1 MIVLFVLAVLIFVAA
16 LATIFA
22 AKKINK
28 PLLRGVLPTLL
39 LVFSVLLAVVSCV
52 RTVPTGHTGI
62 LTTFGKVED
71 KTLEAGMHMKSPFQ
85 EIVCMDN
92 RTQVAHLEL
101 SAFSSDIQEVLVSYS
116 MNYQIEKSNAQ
127 KIYKEIGV
135 DYYNTVMAPRIQEVV
150 KGVIAK
156 YTAEALIESRE
167 ALSVQITDALTE
179 QLGAYNIVVVS
190 TAVEDIDFSDAFTA
204 SVEDKVVAEQA
215 LLKAQTEQAQKTMEQ
230 EKAAEREKI
239 QAEADAAVKSIQAAA
254 DAEVAKI
261 KAAAEAYA
269 SKGKHIITSKIEHH
283 AVLHTCE
290 YLEKNGYEVTYLD
303 VDENGVVDLEQLK
316 RAIRPDTILV
326 SVMAVNNEI
335 GTIQPIDILG
345 ERIKKRNPNTL
356 FHVDAVQGFGKF
368 RIYPKRMGVDLLSV
382 SGH

>member
-1 MIVLFVLAVLIFVAA
+1 MFWIVASLIAVLALFVA
-16 LATIFA
+16 LGYS
-22 AKKINK
+22 KKGWKMNPK
-28 PLLRGVLPTLL
+28 QWLSLFGL
-39 LVFSVLLAVVSCV
+39 LVILGGMVA
-52 RTVPTGHTGI
+52 TVPTGHTGI

-116 MNYQIEKSNAQ
+116 MNYQIEKANAQ

-150 KGVIAK
+150 KSVIAK

-167 ALSVQITDALTE
+167 ALSVQITNDLIK

-215 LLKAQTEQAQKTMEQ
+215 LLKAQTEQAQKTMEE
-230 EKAAEREKI
+230 EKSAEREQIKAA
-239 QAEADAAVKSIQAAA
+239 AEAEVKKTQAAA

-261 KAAAEAYA
+261 KAAAEAEAQKLAADAQKYA
-269 SKGKHIITSKIEHH
+269 TEKEAEANKALAESLTEALIKYYEALGWDGKLPET
-283 AVLHTCE
+283 
-290 YLEKNGYEVTYLD
+290 
-303 VDENGVVDLEQLK
+303 VVSGTES
-316 RAIRPDTILV
+316 IL
-326 SVMAVNNEI
+326 
-335 GTIQPIDILG
+335 PILG
-345 ERIKKRNPNTL
+345 GGN
-356 FHVDAVQGFGKF
+356 
-368 RIYPKRMGVDLLSV
+368 
-382 SGH
+382 

>member
-1 MIVLFVLAVLIFVAA
+1 MFWIVASIVAVLVFFVALGYSKTGWRMCGKQA
-16 LATIFA
+16 LALFGFILILGGMVA
-22 AKKINK
+22 
-28 PLLRGVLPTLL
+28 
-39 LVFSVLLAVVSCV
+39 
-52 RTVPTGHTGI
+52 TVPTGHTGI

-71 KTLEAGMHMKSPFQ
+71 NTLEAGMHIKSPFQ

-150 KGVIAK
+150 KSVIAK
-156 YTAEALIESRE
+156 YTAEDLIESRE
-167 ALSVQITDALTE
+167 ALSVQITNDLIK

-239 QAEADAAVKSIQAAA
+239 QAAANAEVKEIQAAA

-261 KAAAEAYA
+261 KAAAEAEAKKLAADAEKYA
-269 SKGKHIITSKIEHH
+269 GEKEAEANKALAESLTEALIKYYEALGWDGKLPET
-283 AVLHTCE
+283 
-290 YLEKNGYEVTYLD
+290 
-303 VDENGVVDLEQLK
+303 VVSGT
-316 RAIRPDTILV
+316 DTILPV
-326 SVMAVNNEI
+326 
-335 GTIQPIDILG
+335 LG
-345 ERIKKRNPNTL
+345 
-356 FHVDAVQGFGKF
+356 G
-368 RIYPKRMGVDLLSV
+368 V
-382 SGH
+382 SGGEN

>member
-1 MIVLFVLAVLIFVAA
+1 MKGRYIKMFWIVASIVAVLVLFVALGYSKTGWRMCGKQA
-16 LATIFA
+16 LALFGF
-22 AKKINK
+22 
-28 PLLRGVLPTLL
+28 LLILGGMV
-39 LVFSVLLAVVSCV
+39 A
-52 RTVPTGHTGI
+52 TVPTGHTGI

-71 KTLEAGMHMKSPFQ
+71 KTLEAGMHVKSPFQ

-116 MNYQIEKSNAQ
+116 MNYQIEKTNAQ

-150 KGVIAK
+150 KSVIAK
-156 YTAEALIESRE
+156 YTAEDLIESRE
-167 ALSVQITDALTE
+167 ALSVQITDSLIE

-190 TAVEDIDFSDAFTA
+190 TAVEDIDFSDAFTM

-239 QAEADAAVKSIQAAA
+239 QAAADAEVKEIQAAA

-261 KAAAEAYA
+261 KAAAEAGAKKLAADAEKYA
-269 SKGKHIITSKIEHH
+269 GEKEAEANKALAESLTEALIKYYEALGWDGKLPET
-283 AVLHTCE
+283 
-290 YLEKNGYEVTYLD
+290 
-303 VDENGVVDLEQLK
+303 VVSGT
-316 RAIRPDTILV
+316 DTILPV
-326 SVMAVNNEI
+326 
-335 GTIQPIDILG
+335 LG
-345 ERIKKRNPNTL
+345 
-356 FHVDAVQGFGKF
+356 
-368 RIYPKRMGVDLLSV
+368 GV
-382 SGH
+382 GGGEN

>member
-1 MIVLFVLAVLIFVAA
+1 MFWVLASIVVVLALFVA
-16 LATIFA
+16 LGYS
-22 AKKINK
+22 KNGWK
-28 PLLRGVLPTLL
+28 LRGRQVLALL
-39 LVFSVLLAVVSCV
+39 GFVVILGGMV
-52 RTVPTGHTGI
+52 ATVPTGHTGI

-71 KTLEAGMHMKSPFQ
+71 KTLEAGMHFKSPFQ

-150 KGVIAK
+150 KSVIAK
-156 YTAEALIESRE
+156 YTAEDLIESRE
-167 ALSVQITDALTE
+167 ALSVQITDSLIE

-215 LLKAQTEQAQKTMEQ
+215 LLKAQTEQAQKTMEE

-239 QAEADAAVKSIQAAA
+239 KAAADAEVKEIQAAA

-261 KAAAEAYA
+261 KAAAEAEAKKLAADAEKYA
-269 SKGKHIITSKIEHH
+269 GEKEAEANKALAASITDALIKYYEALGWDGKLPET
-283 AVLHTCE
+283 
-290 YLEKNGYEVTYLD
+290 
-303 VDENGVVDLEQLK
+303 VVSGT
-316 RAIRPDTILV
+316 DTILPV
-326 SVMAVNNEI
+326 
-335 GTIQPIDILG
+335 LG
-345 ERIKKRNPNTL
+345 
-356 FHVDAVQGFGKF
+356 
-368 RIYPKRMGVDLLSV
+368 GV
-382 SGH
+382 GGEN

>member
-1 MIVLFVLAVLIFVAA
+1 MFWIVASLIAVLALFVA
-16 LATIFA
+16 LGYS
-22 AKKINK
+22 KKGWKMNPK
-28 PLLRGVLPTLL
+28 QWLSLFGL
-39 LVFSVLLAVVSCV
+39 LVILGGMVA
-52 RTVPTGHTGI
+52 TVPTGHTGI

-116 MNYQIEKSNAQ
+116 MNYQIEKANAQ

-150 KGVIAK
+150 KSVIAK

-167 ALSVQITDALTE
+167 ALSVQITNDLIK

-215 LLKAQTEQAQKTMEQ
+215 LLKAQTEQAQKTMEE
-230 EKAAEREKI
+230 EKSAEREQIKAA
-239 QAEADAAVKSIQAAA
+239 AEAEVKKTQAAA

-261 KAAAEAYA
+261 KAAAEAEAKKLAADAEKYA
-269 SKGKHIITSKIEHH
+269 GEKEAEANKALAESLTETLIKYYEALGWDGK
-283 AVLHTCE
+283 L
-290 YLEKNGYEVTYLD
+290 
-303 VDENGVVDLEQLK
+303 
-316 RAIRPDTILV
+316 PDTVV
-326 SVMAVNNEI
+326 SGTDTVLPVISGTGAVNTPSADGN
-335 GTIQPIDILG
+335 
-345 ERIKKRNPNTL
+345 
-356 FHVDAVQGFGKF
+356 
-368 RIYPKRMGVDLLSV
+368 
-382 SGH
+382 

>member
-1 MIVLFVLAVLIFVAA
+1 MFWIVASIVAVLVLFVALGYSKTGWRLCGRQALCVLGIVLILGGMIA
-16 LATIFA
+16 
-22 AKKINK
+22 
-28 PLLRGVLPTLL
+28 
-39 LVFSVLLAVVSCV
+39 
-52 RTVPTGHTGI
+52 TVPTGHTGI

-71 KTLEAGMHMKSPFQ
+71 KTLEAGMHFKSPFQ

-92 RTQVAHLEL
+92 RTQVAHLQL

-150 KGVIAK
+150 KSVIAK
-156 YTAEALIESRE
+156 YTAEDLIESRE
-167 ALSVQITDALTE
+167 ALSVQITDSLIE

-215 LLKAQTEQAQKTMEQ
+215 LLKAQTEQAQKTMEE

-239 QAEADAAVKSIQAAA
+239 KAAADAEVKEIQAAA

-261 KAAAEAYA
+261 KAAAEAEAKKLAADAEKYA
-269 SKGKHIITSKIEHH
+269 GEKEAEANKALAASITDALIKYYEALGWDGKLPET
-283 AVLHTCE
+283 
-290 YLEKNGYEVTYLD
+290 
-303 VDENGVVDLEQLK
+303 VVSGT
-316 RAIRPDTILV
+316 DTILPV
-326 SVMAVNNEI
+326 LGGGTVNTPAEGSN
-335 GTIQPIDILG
+335 
-345 ERIKKRNPNTL
+345 
-356 FHVDAVQGFGKF
+356 
-368 RIYPKRMGVDLLSV
+368 
-382 SGH
+382 

>member
-1 MIVLFVLAVLIFVAA
+1 MFWVLASIVVVLALFVA
-16 LATIFA
+16 LGYS
-22 AKKINK
+22 KNGWK
-28 PLLRGVLPTLL
+28 LRGRQVLALL
-39 LVFSVLLAVVSCV
+39 GFVVILGGMV
-52 RTVPTGHTGI
+52 ATVPTGHTGI

-71 KTLEAGMHMKSPFQ
+71 KTLEAGMHIKSPFQ

-150 KGVIAK
+150 KSVIAK
-156 YTAEALIESRE
+156 YTAEDLIESRE
-167 ALSVQITDALTE
+167 ALSVQITDSLIE

-215 LLKAQTEQAQKTMEQ
+215 LLKAQTEQAQKTMEE

-239 QAEADAAVKSIQAAA
+239 KAAADAEVKEIQAAA

-261 KAAAEAYA
+261 KAAAEAEAKKLAADAEKYA
-269 SKGKHIITSKIEHH
+269 GEKEAEANKALAASITDALIKYYEALGWDGKLPET
-283 AVLHTCE
+283 
-290 YLEKNGYEVTYLD
+290 
-303 VDENGVVDLEQLK
+303 VVSGT
-316 RAIRPDTILV
+316 DTILPV
-326 SVMAVNNEI
+326 
-335 GTIQPIDILG
+335 LG
-345 ERIKKRNPNTL
+345 
-356 FHVDAVQGFGKF
+356 
-368 RIYPKRMGVDLLSV
+368 GV
-382 SGH
+382 GGEN

>member
-1 MIVLFVLAVLIFVAA
+1 MKGRYLKMFWVLASIVVVLVLFVA
-16 LATIFA
+16 LGYS
-22 AKKINK
+22 KSGWK
-28 PLLRGVLPTLL
+28 LRGRQLIALLGFVVVLGGM
-39 LVFSVLLAVVSCV
+39 VA
-52 RTVPTGHTGI
+52 TVPTGHTGI

-71 KTLEAGMHMKSPFQ
+71 KTLEAGMHIKSPFQ

-150 KGVIAK
+150 KSVIAK
-156 YTAEALIESRE
+156 YTAEDLIESRE
-167 ALSVQITDALTE
+167 ALSVQITNSLIE

-215 LLKAQTEQAQKTMEQ
+215 LLKAQTEQAQKTMEE

-239 QAEADAAVKSIQAAA
+239 KAAADAEVKEIQAAA

-261 KAAAEAYA
+261 KAAAEAEAKKLAADAEKYA
-269 SKGKHIITSKIEHH
+269 GEKEAEANKALAESLTEALIKYYEALGWDGKLPET
-283 AVLHTCE
+283 
-290 YLEKNGYEVTYLD
+290 
-303 VDENGVVDLEQLK
+303 VVSGT
-316 RAIRPDTILV
+316 DTILPV
-326 SVMAVNNEI
+326 LGGGTVNTPAEGSN
-335 GTIQPIDILG
+335 
-345 ERIKKRNPNTL
+345 
-356 FHVDAVQGFGKF
+356 
-368 RIYPKRMGVDLLSV
+368 
-382 SGH
+382 

>member
-1 MIVLFVLAVLIFVAA
+1 MFWVGAAAIAVIVLFAVLGMTKSGWKLCPKQILCVFGA
-16 LATIFA
+16 
-22 AKKINK
+22 
-28 PLLRGVLPTLL
+28 L
-39 LVFSVLLAVVSCV
+39 LVLGGMVA
-52 RTVPTGHTGI
+52 TVPTGHTGI
-62 LTTFGKVED
+62 LTTFGRVED
-71 KTLEAGMHMKSPFQ
+71 KTLEAGMHVKSPFQ

-116 MNYQIEKSNAQ
+116 MNYQIEKANAQ

-167 ALSVQITDALTE
+167 ALSTQITDALTE

-190 TAVEDIDFSDAFTA
+190 TAVEDIDFSDAFTM

-239 QAEADAAVKSIQAAA
+239 QAAANAEVKEIQAAA

-261 KAAAEAYA
+261 KAAAEAEAQKLAADAAKYA
-269 SKGKHIITSKIEHH
+269 G
-283 AVLHTCE
+283 
-290 YLEKNGYEVTYLD
+290 EKEAEANKALAESLTEALIKYYEALGWNGEL
-303 VDENGVVDLEQLK
+303 
-316 RAIRPDTILV
+316 PDTV
-326 SVMAVNNEI
+326 
-335 GTIQPIDILG
+335 
-345 ERIKKRNPNTL
+345 
-356 FHVDAVQGFGKF
+356 
-368 RIYPKRMGVDLLSV
+368 V
-382 SGH
+382 SGTDTVLPVIGNTGSVNTPAVGGN

>member
-1 MIVLFVLAVLIFVAA
+1 MFWIVASIVAVLVLFVALGYSKTGWRMCGKQVLSLLGFLLILGGMVA
-16 LATIFA
+16 
-22 AKKINK
+22 
-28 PLLRGVLPTLL
+28 
-39 LVFSVLLAVVSCV
+39 
-52 RTVPTGHTGI
+52 TVPTGHTGI

-71 KTLEAGMHMKSPFQ
+71 KTLEAGMHVKSPFQ

-101 SAFSSDIQEVLVSYS
+101 SAFSSDIQEVIVSYS
-116 MNYQIEKSNAQ
+116 MNYQIEKTNAQ

-150 KGVIAK
+150 KSVIAK
-156 YTAEALIESRE
+156 YTAEDLIESRE
-167 ALSVQITDALTE
+167 ALSVQITDSLIE

-239 QAEADAAVKSIQAAA
+239 QAAADAEVKEIQAAA

-261 KAAAEAYA
+261 KAAAEAEAKKLAADAEKYA
-269 SKGKHIITSKIEHH
+269 GEKEAEANKALAESLTEALIKYYEALGWDGKLPET
-283 AVLHTCE
+283 
-290 YLEKNGYEVTYLD
+290 
-303 VDENGVVDLEQLK
+303 VVSGT
-316 RAIRPDTILV
+316 DTILPV
-326 SVMAVNNEI
+326 
-335 GTIQPIDILG
+335 LG
-345 ERIKKRNPNTL
+345 
-356 FHVDAVQGFGKF
+356 
-368 RIYPKRMGVDLLSV
+368 GV
-382 SGH
+382 GGGEN

>member
-1 MIVLFVLAVLIFVAA
+1 MKGRYLKMFWVLASIVVVLVLFVA
-16 LATIFA
+16 LGYS
-22 AKKINK
+22 KSGWK
-28 PLLRGVLPTLL
+28 LRGRQLIALLGFVVVLGGMI
-39 LVFSVLLAVVSCV
+39 A
-52 RTVPTGHTGI
+52 TVPTGHTGI

-71 KTLEAGMHMKSPFQ
+71 KTLEAGMHIKSPFQ

-150 KGVIAK
+150 KSVIAK
-156 YTAEALIESRE
+156 YTAEDLIESRE
-167 ALSVQITDALTE
+167 ALSVQITDSLIE

-190 TAVEDIDFSDAFTA
+190 TAVEDIDFSDAFTM

-215 LLKAQTEQAQKTMEQ
+215 LLKAQTEQAQKTMEE

-239 QAEADAAVKSIQAAA
+239 KAAADAEVKEIQAAA

-261 KAAAEAYA
+261 KAAAEAEAKKLAADAEKYA
-269 SKGKHIITSKIEHH
+269 GEKEAEANKALAESLTEALIKYYEALGWDGKLPET
-283 AVLHTCE
+283 
-290 YLEKNGYEVTYLD
+290 
-303 VDENGVVDLEQLK
+303 VVSGT
-316 RAIRPDTILV
+316 DTILPV
-326 SVMAVNNEI
+326 
-335 GTIQPIDILG
+335 LG
-345 ERIKKRNPNTL
+345 
-356 FHVDAVQGFGKF
+356 
-368 RIYPKRMGVDLLSV
+368 GVGDSDT
-382 SGH
+382 GAN

>member
-1 MIVLFVLAVLIFVAA
+1 MKGRYLKMFWVLASIVVVLVLFVA
-16 LATIFA
+16 LGYS
-22 AKKINK
+22 KSGWK
-28 PLLRGVLPTLL
+28 LRGRQLIALLGFVVVLGGM
-39 LVFSVLLAVVSCV
+39 VA
-52 RTVPTGHTGI
+52 TVPTGHTGI

-71 KTLEAGMHMKSPFQ
+71 KTLEAGMHIKSPFQ

-150 KGVIAK
+150 KSVIAK
-156 YTAEALIESRE
+156 YTAEDLIESRE
-167 ALSVQITDALTE
+167 ALSVQITDSLIE

-215 LLKAQTEQAQKTMEQ
+215 LLKAQTEQAQKTMEE

-239 QAEADAAVKSIQAAA
+239 KAAADAEVKEIQAAA

-261 KAAAEAYA
+261 KAAAEAEAQKLAADAAKYA
-269 SKGKHIITSKIEHH
+269 GEKEAEANKALAESLTEALIKYYEALGWDGKLPET
-283 AVLHTCE
+283 
-290 YLEKNGYEVTYLD
+290 
-303 VDENGVVDLEQLK
+303 VVSGT
-316 RAIRPDTILV
+316 DTILPV
-326 SVMAVNNEI
+326 LGGGTVNTPAEGSN
-335 GTIQPIDILG
+335 
-345 ERIKKRNPNTL
+345 
-356 FHVDAVQGFGKF
+356 
-368 RIYPKRMGVDLLSV
+368 
-382 SGH
+382 

>member
-1 MIVLFVLAVLIFVAA
+1 MFWIFASIIVVVALFVALGYSKKGWKVCPKQILALLGFLVVLGGMVA
-16 LATIFA
+16 
-22 AKKINK
+22 
-28 PLLRGVLPTLL
+28 
-39 LVFSVLLAVVSCV
+39 
-52 RTVPTGHTGI
+52 TVPTGHTGI

-71 KTLEAGMHMKSPFQ
+71 KTLEAGMHIKSPFQ

-135 DYYNTVMAPRIQEVV
+135 DYYNTVMAPRIQEAV
-150 KGVIAK
+150 KSVIAK
-156 YTAEALIESRE
+156 YTAEDLIESRE
-167 ALSVQITDALTE
+167 ALSVQITDDLIE

-215 LLKAQTEQAQKTMEQ
+215 LLKAQTEQAQTTMEE

-239 QAEADAAVKSIQAAA
+239 KAAADAEVKEIQAAA

-261 KAAAEAYA
+261 KAAAEAEAQKLAADAAKYA
-269 SKGKHIITSKIEHH
+269 GEKEAEANKALAESITEALIKYYEALGWDGKLPETVVSGTDT
-283 AVLHTCE
+283 VL
-290 YLEKNGYEVTYLD
+290 
-303 VDENGVVDLEQLK
+303 
-316 RAIRPDTILV
+316 P
-326 SVMAVNNEI
+326 
-335 GTIQPIDILG
+335 ILG
-345 ERIKKRNPNTL
+345 GN
-356 FHVDAVQGFGKF
+356 
-368 RIYPKRMGVDLLSV
+368 
-382 SGH
+382 SGIDNAPAEGTN

>member
-1 MIVLFVLAVLIFVAA
+1 MKGRYLKMFWVLASIVVVLVLFVA
-16 LATIFA
+16 LGYS
-22 AKKINK
+22 KSGWK
-28 PLLRGVLPTLL
+28 LRGRQLIALLGFVVVLGGM
-39 LVFSVLLAVVSCV
+39 VA
-52 RTVPTGHTGI
+52 TVPTGHTGI

-71 KTLEAGMHMKSPFQ
+71 KTLEAGMHIKSPFQ

-150 KGVIAK
+150 KSVIAK
-156 YTAEALIESRE
+156 YTAEDLIESRE
-167 ALSVQITDALTE
+167 ALSVQITNSLIE

-215 LLKAQTEQAQKTMEQ
+215 LLKAQTEQAQKTMEE

-239 QAEADAAVKSIQAAA
+239 KAAADAEVKEIQAAA

-261 KAAAEAYA
+261 KAAAEAEAKKLAADAEKYA
-269 SKGKHIITSKIEHH
+269 GEKEAEANKALAESLTEALIKYYEALGWDGKLPET
-283 AVLHTCE
+283 
-290 YLEKNGYEVTYLD
+290 
-303 VDENGVVDLEQLK
+303 VVSGT
-316 RAIRPDTILV
+316 DTILPV
-326 SVMAVNNEI
+326 
-335 GTIQPIDILG
+335 LG
-345 ERIKKRNPNTL
+345 
-356 FHVDAVQGFGKF
+356 
-368 RIYPKRMGVDLLSV
+368 GV
-382 SGH
+382 GGEN

>member
-1 MIVLFVLAVLIFVAA
+1 MFWIVASLIAVVVLFVVLGYSKAGWKVCPKQWLSA
-16 LATIFA
+16 LGI
-22 AKKINK
+22 
-28 PLLRGVLPTLL
+28 LLILGGMI
-39 LVFSVLLAVVSCV
+39 A
-52 RTVPTGHTGI
+52 TVPTGHTGI

-71 KTLEAGMHMKSPFQ
+71 KTLEAGMHFKSPFQ

-92 RTQVAHLEL
+92 RTQVAHLQL

-116 MNYQIEKSNAQ
+116 MNYQIEKANAQ

-150 KGVIAK
+150 KSVIAK
-156 YTAEALIESRE
+156 YTAEDLIESRE
-167 ALSVQITDALTE
+167 ALSVQITDDLIE

-239 QAEADAAVKSIQAAA
+239 QAAADAEVKEIQAEADAEVKKTQAAA

-261 KAAAEAYA
+261 KAAAEAEAKKLAADAEKYA
-269 SKGKHIITSKIEHH
+269 GEKEAEANKALAESITEALIKYYETLGWDGKLPETVVGNTDGILPII
-283 AVLHTCE
+283 
-290 YLEKNGYEVTYLD
+290 G
-303 VDENGVVDLEQLK
+303 GG
-316 RAIRPDTILV
+316 
-326 SVMAVNNEI
+326 NN
-335 GTIQPIDILG
+335 
-345 ERIKKRNPNTL
+345 
-356 FHVDAVQGFGKF
+356 
-368 RIYPKRMGVDLLSV
+368 
-382 SGH
+382 

>member
-1 MIVLFVLAVLIFVAA
+1 MFWIVASLIAVVVLFVA
-16 LATIFA
+16 LGYS
-22 AKKINK
+22 KKGWKMNPK
-28 PLLRGVLPTLL
+28 QWLSLFGL
-39 LVFSVLLAVVSCV
+39 LVILGGMVA
-52 RTVPTGHTGI
+52 TVPTGHTGI

-127 KIYKEIGV
+127 MIYKEIGV

-215 LLKAQTEQAQKTMEQ
+215 LLKAQTEQAQKTMEE
-230 EKAAEREKI
+230 EKSAEREQIKAA
-239 QAEADAAVKSIQAAA
+239 AEAEVKKTQAAA

-261 KAAAEAYA
+261 KAAAEAEAQKLAADAQKYA
-269 SKGKHIITSKIEHH
+269 TEKEAEANKALSESLTEALIKYYEALGWDGKLPET
-283 AVLHTCE
+283 
-290 YLEKNGYEVTYLD
+290 
-303 VDENGVVDLEQLK
+303 VVSGTES
-316 RAIRPDTILV
+316 IL
-326 SVMAVNNEI
+326 
-335 GTIQPIDILG
+335 PILG
-345 ERIKKRNPNTL
+345 GGN
-356 FHVDAVQGFGKF
+356 
-368 RIYPKRMGVDLLSV
+368 
-382 SGH
+382 

>member
-1 MIVLFVLAVLIFVAA
+1 MFWIVASLIAVVVLFVA
-16 LATIFA
+16 LGYSKSGWKLCGKQALC
-22 AKKINK
+22 
-28 PLLRGVLPTLL
+28 LLGL
-39 LVFSVLLAVVSCV
+39 LVILGGMVA
-52 RTVPTGHTGI
+52 TVPTGHTGI

-92 RTQVAHLEL
+92 RTQVAHLQL

-150 KGVIAK
+150 KSVIAK
-156 YTAEALIESRE
+156 YTAEDLIESRE
-167 ALSVQITDALTE
+167 ALSVQITNDLIK

-230 EKAAEREKI
+230 EKSAEREKI
-239 QAEADAAVKSIQAAA
+239 QAAADAEVKKTQAAA

-261 KAAAEAYA
+261 KAAAEAEAQKLAADAQKYA
-269 SKGKHIITSKIEHH
+269 T
-283 AVLHTCE
+283 
-290 YLEKNGYEVTYLD
+290 EKEAEANKALAESLTEALIKYYEAIGWNGEL
-303 VDENGVVDLEQLK
+303 
-316 RAIRPDTILV
+316 PDTVISGTEGILPIIGG
-326 SVMAVNNEI
+326 NN
-335 GTIQPIDILG
+335 
-345 ERIKKRNPNTL
+345 
-356 FHVDAVQGFGKF
+356 
-368 RIYPKRMGVDLLSV
+368 
-382 SGH
+382 

>member
-1 MIVLFVLAVLIFVAA
+1 MKGRYLKMFWVLASIVVVLVLFVA
-16 LATIFA
+16 LGYS
-22 AKKINK
+22 KSGWK
-28 PLLRGVLPTLL
+28 LRGRQLIALLGFVVVLGGM
-39 LVFSVLLAVVSCV
+39 VA
-52 RTVPTGHTGI
+52 TVPTGHTGI

-71 KTLEAGMHMKSPFQ
+71 KTLEAGMHIKSPFQ

-150 KGVIAK
+150 KSVIAK
-156 YTAEALIESRE
+156 YTAEDLIESRE
-167 ALSVQITDALTE
+167 ALSVQITNSLIE

-215 LLKAQTEQAQKTMEQ
+215 LLKAQTEQAQKTMEE

-239 QAEADAAVKSIQAAA
+239 KAAADAEVKEIQAAA

-261 KAAAEAYA
+261 KAAAEAEAQKLAADAAKYA
-269 SKGKHIITSKIEHH
+269 GEKEAEANKALAESLTEALIKYYEALGWDGKLPET
-283 AVLHTCE
+283 
-290 YLEKNGYEVTYLD
+290 
-303 VDENGVVDLEQLK
+303 VVSGT
-316 RAIRPDTILV
+316 DTILPV
-326 SVMAVNNEI
+326 LGSGTVNTPAEGSN
-335 GTIQPIDILG
+335 
-345 ERIKKRNPNTL
+345 
-356 FHVDAVQGFGKF
+356 
-368 RIYPKRMGVDLLSV
+368 
-382 SGH
+382 

>member
-1 MIVLFVLAVLIFVAA
+1 MKGRYIKMFWIVASIVAVLVLFVALGYSKTGWRMCGKQA
-16 LATIFA
+16 LALFGF
-22 AKKINK
+22 
-28 PLLRGVLPTLL
+28 LLILGGMV
-39 LVFSVLLAVVSCV
+39 A
-52 RTVPTGHTGI
+52 TVPTGHTGI

-71 KTLEAGMHMKSPFQ
+71 KTLEAGMHVKSPFQ

-116 MNYQIEKSNAQ
+116 MNYQIEKTNEQ

-150 KGVIAK
+150 KSVIAK
-156 YTAEALIESRE
+156 YTAEDLIESRE
-167 ALSVQITDALTE
+167 ALSVQITDSLIE

-239 QAEADAAVKSIQAAA
+239 QAAADAEVKEIQAAA

-261 KAAAEAYA
+261 KAAAEAEAKKLAADAEKYA
-269 SKGKHIITSKIEHH
+269 GEKEAEANKALAESLTDALIKYYEALGWDGKLPET
-283 AVLHTCE
+283 
-290 YLEKNGYEVTYLD
+290 
-303 VDENGVVDLEQLK
+303 VVSGT
-316 RAIRPDTILV
+316 DTILPV
-326 SVMAVNNEI
+326 
-335 GTIQPIDILG
+335 LG
-345 ERIKKRNPNTL
+345 
-356 FHVDAVQGFGKF
+356 
-368 RIYPKRMGVDLLSV
+368 GV
-382 SGH
+382 GGGEN

>member
-1 MIVLFVLAVLIFVAA
+1 MKGRYLKMFWVLASIVVVLVLFVA
-16 LATIFA
+16 LGYS
-22 AKKINK
+22 KSGWK
-28 PLLRGVLPTLL
+28 LRGRQLIALLGFVVVLGGM
-39 LVFSVLLAVVSCV
+39 VA
-52 RTVPTGHTGI
+52 TVPTGHTGI

-71 KTLEAGMHMKSPFQ
+71 KTLEAGMHIKSPFQ

-150 KGVIAK
+150 KSVIAK
-156 YTAEALIESRE
+156 YTAEDLIESRE
-167 ALSVQITDALTE
+167 ALSVQITDSLIE

-215 LLKAQTEQAQKTMEQ
+215 LLKAQTEQAQKTMEE

-239 QAEADAAVKSIQAAA
+239 KAAADAEVKEIQAAA

-261 KAAAEAYA
+261 KAAAEAEAQKLAADAAKYA
-269 SKGKHIITSKIEHH
+269 GEKEAEANKALAESLTEALIKYYEALGWDGKLPET
-283 AVLHTCE
+283 
-290 YLEKNGYEVTYLD
+290 
-303 VDENGVVDLEQLK
+303 VVSGT
-316 RAIRPDTILV
+316 DTILPV
-326 SVMAVNNEI
+326 
-335 GTIQPIDILG
+335 LG
-345 ERIKKRNPNTL
+345 
-356 FHVDAVQGFGKF
+356 
-368 RIYPKRMGVDLLSV
+368 GV
-382 SGH
+382 GGEN

>member
-1 MIVLFVLAVLIFVAA
+1 MKGRYIKMFWIVASIVAVLVLFVALGYSKTGWRMCGKQA
-16 LATIFA
+16 LALFGF
-22 AKKINK
+22 
-28 PLLRGVLPTLL
+28 LLILGGMV
-39 LVFSVLLAVVSCV
+39 A
-52 RTVPTGHTGI
+52 TVPTGHTGI

-71 KTLEAGMHMKSPFQ
+71 KTLEAGMHVKSPFQ

-92 RTQVAHLEL
+92 RTQVVHLEL

-116 MNYQIEKSNAQ
+116 MNYQIEKTNAQ

-150 KGVIAK
+150 KSVIAK

-215 LLKAQTEQAQKTMEQ
+215 LLKAQTEQAQKTMEE

-239 QAEADAAVKSIQAAA
+239 KAAADAEVKEIQAAA

-261 KAAAEAYA
+261 KAAAEAEAKKLAADAEKYA
-269 SKGKHIITSKIEHH
+269 GEKEAEANKALAASITDALIKYYE
-283 AVLHTCE
+283 ALGW
-290 YLEKNGYEVTYLD
+290 NGEL
-303 VDENGVVDLEQLK
+303 
-316 RAIRPDTILV
+316 PDTV
-326 SVMAVNNEI
+326 
-335 GTIQPIDILG
+335 
-345 ERIKKRNPNTL
+345 
-356 FHVDAVQGFGKF
+356 
-368 RIYPKRMGVDLLSV
+368 V
-382 SGH
+382 SGSDTVLPVIGGVTGNGSN